1 MESRR
6 GFLRWLVYS
15 AVGAGFFLAA
25 GSLTELVS
33 GGVSEQ
39 HSEKTFPSTILVNA
53 TSNSDRSFISIKVVY
68 MQMVQYVNAS
78 DEYFVLQD
86 PATVRDLLGSVVQ
99 RHPMLSSMMGSMWIM
114 INGAPSRLGDFL
126 KDGDEVDFLP
136 LMTGG

>member
-15 AVGAGFFLAA
+15 TIGAGLFLAA

-33 GGVSEQ
+33 AGVSEQ
-39 HSEKTFPSTILVNA
+39 HSEKTFRSTVLVNA
-53 TSNSDRSFISIKVVY
+53 ISNSDRSFISIKVVY
-68 MQMVQYVNAS
+68 TQMAQYINAS
-78 DEYFVLQD
+78 DEYFALQD

-99 RHPMLSSMMGSMWIM
+99 RHPILSSMMGSMWIM